1 MDFASAVESY
11 GYPAVLLGSLLEG
24 ETVVALAGLAAHRGY
39 LSLPWVIAIA
49 AAGAFIGDQL
59 YFFLGRRFGARLL
72 ARYPRLAPQVARS
85 NALLARYD
93 AVVIV
98 GMRFVYGLRMAGAL
112 AVGMSQIRWP
122 RFAALNLL
130 GALVWAPLVAGAGYV
145 AGDLLQRLLGNLER
159 IEHWIFI
166 ALLILGIGL
175 WLFAR
180 QRARRT
186 IL

>member
-1 MDFASAVESY
+1 MDFASAVQDY
-11 GYPAVLLGSLLEG
+11 GYPALLLGSLLEG
-24 ETVVALAGLAAHRGY
+24 ETVVALAGLAAYRGY
-39 LSLPWVIAIA
+39 LSLHWVIAIA
-49 AAGAFIGDQL
+49 AAGAFAGDQL

-72 ARYPRLAPQVARS
+72 ARYPRLAPQVARG

-93 AVVIV
+93 APLIV
-98 GMRFVYGLRMAGAL
+98 GMRFIYGLRMAGAV
-112 AVGMSQIRWP
+112 AVGMSDMRWP

-130 GALVWAPLVAGAGYV
+130 GALIWAPLVAGAGYL
-145 AGDLLQRLLGNLER
+145 AGDVLQRLLGNLER

-166 ALLILGIGL
+166 ALLLAGIGL